1 MILFK
6 YATLT
11 AIAFITIYG
20 WTGSTLLRGVRQAI
34 FRAAMRRSW
43 VRESFALDTIL
54 QLLYCPACFGVYCLA
69 ALTGLFNGSG
79 ALEDADASGWFAQ
92 TLAVVILLRS
102 RLGLTE
108 SELANEVQP
117 ILADRAKEIAP

>member
-11 AIAFITIYG
+11 AIALIAIYG
-20 WTGSTLLRGVRQAI
+20 WTGSTLMRGVRQAV
-34 FRAAMRRSW
+34 FRGALRRPW
-43 VRESFALDTIL
+43 VRDSFALDTVL
-54 QLLYCPACFGVYCLA
+54 ALLYCPACFGVYCLA
-69 ALTGLFNGSG
+69 ALTLVFNASG
-79 ALEDADASGWFAQ
+79 ALEDTDTIAWFAQ
-92 TLAVVILLRS
+92 TLVTVILLRS

-117 ILADRAKEIAP
+117 VLDRSKEIAP